1 MFGGAKLQLIAE
13 AFNVTNR
20 HNVIDVNKT
29 FYSYNSTTKV
39 LTPLSAFG
47 TPSLTSGQRVV
58 QLAGRVT
65 F

>member
-1 MFGGAKLQLIAE
+1 
-13 AFNVTNR
+13 
-20 HNVIDVNKT
+20 VNKT

-39 LTPLSAFG
+39 LTPLATFG
-47 TPSLTSGQRVV
+47 TPAATSGQRVV